1 MMRCWLLTFEEGFLK
16 DEVVD
21 VEAAGEASVVVGEA
35 HIAGLLQREQ
45 LLHLQS
51 MTFFDCIP
59 CCCIAKKI
67 VGECSALCRYEVVG
81 ITFGYFL
88 RTWQANVAL
97 AKCGQF
103 PKGKAISA
111 SSRVP
116 GVVVILFLFPQ
127 RHLFNWK
134 RALLS
139 TVVSTE

>member
-1 MMRCWLLTFEEGFLK
+1 MRCWLLTFEEGFLK

-81 ITFGYFL
+81 ITFTLDIFYALG
-88 RTWQANVAL
+88 RQTWHWQNVANFQKEKL
-97 AKCGQF
+97 FQQVQGGCGDV
-103 PKGKAISA
+103 
-111 SSRVP
+111 VP
-116 GVVVILFLFPQ
+116 VPPATPL
-127 RHLFNWK
+127 
-134 RALLS
+134 
-139 TVVSTE
+139 

>member
-81 ITFGYFL
+81 ITFTSDIFYALG
-88 RTWQANVAL
+88 RQTWHWQNVVNFQSHSS
-97 AKCGQF
+97 KFKGSGGCGD
-103 PKGKAISA
+103 A
-111 SSRVP
+111 VP
-116 GVVVILFLFPQ
+116 VAPATPL
-127 RHLFNWK
+127 
-134 RALLS
+134 
-139 TVVSTE
+139 